1 MGETGLPVEVV
12 EKAMSSKSNPPS
24 SIEDVKIVDAMSG
37 PASCDCTPSFAD
49 GSQDLEL
56 FVEGDELYATMLS
69 AIATAKR
76 YIGLESYIFADDEI
90 GQRFAEAL
98 AERANAGV
106 SVRLHIDAA
115 GSLFWTSRRL
125 ERYLREHKV
134 HVRWFH
140 RWSWRKPLRY
150 NRRNHRKL
158 LVVDGIQAFIGG
170 FNIHRQNSRSVFG
183 ERRWRDSHLRLG
195 GNLAAQAAELFQ
207 DFWFKRRLRRKN
219 HIAEGASILLS
230 NNSRNC
236 RRQLRCAYN
245 DMFTGAHR
253 SIYLTTPYFVPDR
266 GTQRALVLAAKRH
279 VDVRLLVPRKGD
291 VRLVRW
297 ASRAAY
303 SNLLGSGVRIYEY
316 LPRVLHAKTA
326 VVDGEYGTIGTANLD
341 YRSFFVNHELNVFT
355 RDPVL
360 CSTLQAQF
368 LNDLNQAEEIQI
380 AQWRRRPW
388 TNQLFEMV
396 GWMARRWL

>member
-1 MGETGLPVEVV
+1 MEETDLPVEVF

-24 SIEDVKIVDAMSG
+24 SIGDIKIVDAISG
-37 PASCDCTPSFAD
+37 PASCDCVPSFAD
-49 GSQDLEL
+49 GSQELKL

-69 AIATAKR
+69 AIAAAKR

-90 GQRFAEAL
+90 GWRFAEAL

-106 SVRLHIDAA
+106 SVRLHIDAV
-115 GSLFWTSRRL
+115 GSLFLVSRRL

-140 RWSWRKPLRY
+140 RWSWRELPRY

-158 LVVDGIQAFIGG
+158 LVVDGVQAFIGG
-170 FNIHRQNSRSVFG
+170 FNIHRQNSRSIFG

-195 GNLAAQAAELFQ
+195 GNLAVQAAELFQ
-207 DFWFKRRLRRKN
+207 DFWFKRRHRRKN
-219 HIAEGASILLS
+219 HVAEGASILLS

-236 RRQLRCAYN
+236 RRRLRCVYN
-245 DMFTGAHR
+245 DMFNGACR

-266 GTQRALVLAAKRH
+266 GTQRALMLAAKRH
-279 VDVRLLVPRKGD
+279 VDVRVLVPRKGD
-291 VRLVRW
+291 SRLARW

-303 SNLLGSGVRIYEY
+303 SNLLCSGVRIYEY

-326 VVDGEYGTIGTANLD
+326 ITDGEYGTIGTANLD

-355 RDPVL
+355 RDPIL
-360 CSTLQAQF
+360 CSTLQIQF
-368 LNDLNQAEEIQI
+368 LKDLDQAEEIQFD
-380 AQWRRRPW
+380 QWRRRPW
-388 TNQLFEMV
+388 IDQLFEMV